1 MSDSLKKR
9 AAKQQTKKKKILNG
23 IGRIALILFIIY
35 TLANTVY
42 MLTSYHADET
52 AKAALQSDDTVVIT
66 KTDYGYF
73 FDGPSEREA
82 LIFYQGAKVDASA
95 YAPILHEIAT
105 EGMDVLL
112 VDMPYDLAII
122 KPNKADNVISQ
133 YSYENRY
140 IGGHSLG
147 GCMAAYCASDHAD
160 KFEGVILLAAYPA
173 KAMGDDIRCISIYGS
188 EDGILNWS
196 KMAKAER
203 YLPKDTEKHVLA
215 GGNHGQFGNYG
226 KQHGDRNA
234 TITASEQQKQTVELI
249 MDWVRKR

>member
-1 MSDSLKKR
+1 LKHR
-9 AAKQQTKKKKILNG
+9 AAKQQTKKQKILKG
-23 IGRIALILFIIY
+23 IGRIALVLFILY

-52 AKAALQSDDTVVIT
+52 AKAALQSDDTVEIT

-73 FDGPSEREA
+73 FDGPSESDA
-82 LIFYQGAKVDASA
+82 LIFYQGAKVDAPA
-95 YAPILHEIAT
+95 YAPILHAIAA

-122 KPNKADNVISQ
+122 KPNKADDVISQ

-147 GCMAAYCASDHAD
+147 GCMAAYYASDHAD

-173 KAMGDDIRCISIYGS
+173 KEMGDDIRCISIYGS
-188 EDGILNWS
+188 EDGILNRS

-203 YLPKDTEKHVLA
+203 YLPKDTEKYVLA

-249 MDWVRKR
+249 MDWVRNRHSST